1 MQYKD
6 ELIEA
11 ASDVYSGIVTRKS
24 KILNQIQEHA
34 VNQIKEG
41 YTGFRISKLKRAD
54 EKYLKEWADMTN
66 ASIKIIKFRCFENSK
81 RTVIR
86 QFLVDLKGSVELEY
100 ELEGK
105 ALIIE
110 G

>member
-1 MQYKD
+1 MQYRD
-6 ELIEA
+6 ELVEA
-11 ASDVYSGIVTRKS
+11 ANDVYSGIATRKS

-34 VNQIKEG
+34 VSQIKEG
-41 YTGFRISKLKRAD
+41 YTGFRISRLKRAD

-66 ASIKIIKFRCFENSK
+66 ASIKVIKFRCFENSR

-86 QFLVDLKGSVELEY
+86 QFVVDLKGSVELEY
-100 ELEGK
+100 EIEGK
-105 ALIIE
+105 TLVIE